1 MPSPIGEAYTKP
13 MRYLLLIAILFCL
26 QSCKQQPAATDY
38 KLSDD
43 YLSVRSRMITINMS
57 DETLSERQSSTFAL
71 LNTFIKTYPLSENS
85 LVLLASAKN
94 LLAWQYDSLYNHLNP
109 ALKKNPFWTSVDL
122 TKSQIS
128 SAETGKL
135 FPAINLVDTL
145 NASVNTSSLRGKLL
159 FLDFWSS
166 WCVSCRKQFPYL
178 KQIYSKY
185 HAKGL
190 DIIGVS
196 MDAKKAAWVG
206 ALKQDS
212 VPWPQ
217 YCEFVNFQ
225 QNSLAKRFHLL
236 GIPSN
241 FLIDKNGILIGQ
253 DLSPEELEAIVSRL

>member
-1 MPSPIGEAYTKP
+1 
-13 MRYLLLIAILFCL
+13 MR
-26 QSCKQQPAATDY
+26 T
-38 KLSDD
+38 
-43 YLSVRSRMITINMS
+43 RMITINMS
-57 DETLSERQSSTFAL
+57 DETLAQRQSSIFAL
-71 LNTFIKTYPLSENS
+71 LNSFIKTYPLSENS

-94 LLAWQYDSLYNHLNP
+94 LLTWQYDSLYIHLNE
-109 ALKKNPFWTSVDL
+109 ALKKNRFWTSVDL
-122 TKSQIS
+122 TKYQIY

-145 NASVNTSSLRGKLL
+145 NVSVNTSSFRGKLL

-178 KQIYSKY
+178 KRVYLKY
-185 HAKGL
+185 HPKGL
-190 DIIGVS
+190 EIIGVS

-206 ALKQDS
+206 ALKHDS
-212 VPWPQ
+212 LPWPQ

-236 GIPSN
+236 GIPAN

-253 DLSPEELEAIVSRL
+253 DLSPEELETLVSRL